1 MFTQSAGTGTFD
13 TFVRIQGNGVE
24 SGYNTG
30 GTPEF
35 QSHKNKYT
43 RALTLSEV
51 PIVIYNGIA
60 YREFCLDA
68 NQNSPFTLSIDEL
81 KFYVESTGN
90 LTGYPTNFTNLV
102 YNLDAGG
109 DNSITINATLN
120 AGSGKADMAA
130 LIPSALFG
138 TDNSKY
144 VYLYSTMGATIAA
157 SDGFEE
163 WGVGTNAEPIYIP
176 EPATLALL
184 GLGSLLF
191 LKRKV

>member
-1 MFTQSAGTGTFD
+1 
-13 TFVRIQGNGVE
+13 
-24 SGYNTG
+24 
-30 GTPEF
+30 
-35 QSHKNKYT
+35 
-43 RALTLSEV
+43 
-51 PIVIYNGIA
+51 
-60 YREFCLDA
+60 
-68 NQNSPFTLSIDEL
+68 
-81 KFYVESTGN
+81 
-90 LTGYPTNFTNLV
+90 
-102 YNLDAGG
+102 
-109 DNSITINATLN
+109 
-120 AGSGKADMAA
+120 MAA